1 MARTKKTLK
10 AKEPVKIRFKQLA
23 HGNQSI
29 YLDCYVD
36 GVRTYETLNLYLIP
50 EATPTD
56 KIQNRNTMLA
66 AKKIQADRIAEIING
81 KAGLSKK
88 ITDKTKLID
97 WIEYCAKLREKEP
110 QGANLAKNMRTVAY
124 HIDQFNGS
132 NDLLIGIDTNYCRA
146 FSNYLQASNNK
157 WGKRICKS
165 TAAIYFECF
174 SLALKEAAR
183 QNKIDRNPV
192 DNMTENEKPKRERGH
207 RDFLNIE
214 ELKAMMQTDCPKQE
228 VKQAFMFSC
237 FCGLRL
243 SDIEALTWDNI
254 KTRGEQKRLQ
264 TTMIK
269 TGGVID
275 MAISTEALKWLP
287 QIDDAKQKN
296 KIFNMPS
303 RATLSRVLKVWAQE
317 AGINDKEITFHVARH
332 TCATLLL
339 SLGAE
344 ITTISKI
351 LGHTSVTTTQI
362 YAEVLD
368 EAKTK
373 AVSLTDGIF

>member
-1 MARTKKTLK
+1 MARTKKQIK

-36 GVRTYETLNLYLIP
+36 GVRTYETLNMYLIP

-56 KIQNRNTMLA
+56 KVQNRNTMLA
-66 AKKIQADRIAEIING
+66 AKKIQAERIAEIING

-88 ITDKTKLID
+88 IADKTKLID
-97 WIEYCAKLREKEP
+97 WVKYCAKEREKEP
-110 QGANLAKNMRTVAY
+110 QGKMLANNMRTAAY

-132 NDLLIGIDTNYCRA
+132 GDLLINIDTNYCRS

-157 WGKRICKS
+157 WGKQICKS

-174 SLALKEAAR
+174 SLALKEAVR

-192 DNMTENEKPKRERGH
+192 DNMTENEKPKREKGH
-207 RDFLNIE
+207 RDFLSIE
-214 ELKAMMQTDCPKQE
+214 ELKAMMQADCPKQE
-228 VKQAFMFSC
+228 VKQAFIFSC

-243 SDIEALTWDNI
+243 SDIEALTWGNI

-269 TGGVID
+269 TRGSID
-275 MAISTEALKWLP
+275 MSLSAEALKWLP
-287 QIDDAKQKN
+287 NSAEAKQTD

-303 RATLSRVLKVWAQE
+303 RPTLHRVLKVWAQ
-317 AGINDKEITFHVARH
+317 AADIKDKEITFHVARH

-339 SLGAE
+339 SLGAD

-351 LGHTSVTTTQI
+351 LGHTNVTTTQI

-368 EAKTK
+368 EAKTR
-373 AVSLTDGIF
+373 AVNLTDGIF